1 MATIRAATEERV
13 FTATTWLGLNQ
24 AGDGDTNLKMG
35 ESPGMI
41 NFKITPDGALKKR
54 PGMKALATFTGREFT
69 NMWHGFVQG
78 QEITAVSMDHGLFI
92 YENGFENAAVTFGF
106 RANVTGFIGFE
117 NKLYMLCD
125 DDVYRVYNG
134 ETVSEVVGY
143 VPVVVINSKPAG
155 GGTELQGINRL
166 SKKRRVWFSPDG
178 TSTEFILPEKNLQ
191 SIDQV
196 VNRVTGEEV
205 EFTPAA
211 TAGKLTLSA
220 APADGDNTIEVTYT
234 ARSDGK
240 KAVAKMRYAEIY
252 NGTTD
257 NRVFIYGDGTNQ
269 AFYSDLDYPGGN
281 PRADYFPELNVLNIG
296 DANTPITQMIRHYS
310 RLLVFKTSSAYSVQ
324 YGLISTA
331 ENKTIPAFYWN
342 PVNRSIGNSAPNM
355 VCLVDNDP
363 LTLFQ
368 HSIYRWANNGSYSSN
383 LTIDERQARR
393 ISDKVWRALE
403 GFDLENAYCF
413 DDNENKEW
421 YCISDGRA
429 LVYAYG
435 LGDVW
440 YYYEDFPIVRM
451 ATING
456 ELYGLRKTWPNNFLK
471 IELVHISDIY
481 RNDCGDP
488 IRARWESGNMHFNAD
503 YRRKYSA
510 MLWLGLVPLRNTELM
525 VTVQTD
531 RKTDFAKKIIT
542 QNMSSFNH
550 ANFAHWSFKTQ
561 RTPRVQRLK
570 LKAKKFTYYKLILVN
585 DSDVSTAEVSS
596 ADIRVRY
603 TGYVR

>member
-1 MATIRAATEERV
+1 MATIKAATEERV

-41 NFKITPDGALKKR
+41 NFQITPEGALKKR
-54 PGMKALATFTGREFT
+54 PGMKAIQEFTGRDYT

-78 QEITAVSMDHGLFI
+78 EEITVVSFDHGLLV
-92 YENGFENAAVTFGF
+92 YENGLDKAAVAFGF
-106 RANVTGFIGFE
+106 NANVTGFIGFE

-125 DDVYRVYNG
+125 DDVYRVYDG

-196 VNRVTGEEV
+196 VNRVTGEEL

-211 TAGKLTLSA
+211 TAGKLMISE
-220 APADGDNTIEVTYT
+220 APADGENTIEVTYT

-331 ENKTIPAFYWN
+331 DNKTIPAFYWN

-393 ISDKVWRALE
+393 ISDKVWRTLE

-471 IELVHISDIY
+471 IELVHISGIY
-481 RNDCGDP
+481 RNDCGDS

-585 DSDVSTAEVSS
+585 DSDASTAEVSS

>member
-35 ESPGMI
+35 EASHMV
-41 NFKITPDGALKKR
+41 NFRVTPDGALKKR
-54 PGMKALATFTGREFT
+54 PGMKTILAISNREFK
-69 NMWHGFVQG
+69 NIWHGFVNDE
-78 QEITAVSMDHGLFI
+78 EITVVSSDYGLHVF
-92 YENGFENAAVTFGF
+92 ENGMDGAATTYAFG
-106 RANVTGFIGFE
+106 ANVTAFIGFK

-125 DDVYRVYNG
+125 DDVYRVFDG
-134 ETVSEVVGY
+134 QTVSEVVGY
-143 VPVVVINSKPAG
+143 VPVIVEACKPAG
-155 GGTELQGINRL
+155 GGTELQGINKL

-178 TSTEFILPEKNLQ
+178 TSTEYVLPEDDLS
-191 SIDQV
+191 SIDSA
-196 VNRVTGEEV
+196 VNRVTGASLTYTANV
-205 EFTPAA
+205 S
-211 TAGKLTLSA
+211 AGKLVFSTAPPEGENTL
-220 APADGDNTIEVTYT
+220 EVTYT
-234 ARSDGK
+234 AKTDDKS
-240 KAVAKMRYAEIY
+240 AVCKMRYAELY

-257 NRVFIYGDGTNQ
+257 NRVFIYGDGTNR
-269 AFYSDLDYPGGN
+269 ALYSGLDYPGGN
-281 PRADYFPELNVLNIG
+281 PRADYFPDLNIIDIG
-296 DANTPITQMIRHYS
+296 ENKPITQMIRHYS
-310 RLLVFKTSSAYSVQ
+310 RLLTFTTGSAYSVQ
-324 YGLISTA
+324 YGMISTA
-331 ENKTIPAFYWN
+331 DNRTIPAFYWT
-342 PVNRSIGNSAPNM
+342 PVNRSIGNIAPNM
-355 VCLVDNDP
+355 VQLVDNDP

-393 ISDKVWRALE
+393 ISDKVWRSLD

-413 DDNENKEW
+413 DNNESKEW
-421 YCISDGRA
+421 YCINPDGRA

-451 ATING
+451 ATIDG
-456 ELYGLRKTWPNNFLK
+456 ELYGIRKTDK
-471 IELVHISDIY
+471 SEIVHISDIY
-481 RNDCGDP
+481 RNDCGEA
-488 IRARWESGNMHFNAD
+488 INARWESGNMHFNAD

-510 MLWLGLVPLRNTELM
+510 MLWLGLVPLYNTELM

-531 RKTDFAKKIIT
+531 RKTDFAKKVIT
-542 QNMSSFNH
+542 QNMATFNH
-550 ANFAHWSFKTQ
+550 ANFARWSFKVQ

-585 DSDVSTAEVSS
+585 DSDASTAEVSS